1 MTYTMNATTIL
12 EIISSAN
19 SISNNLFGIG
29 LLLIVALPIIFYFII
44 RHGLAGLT
52 LGFTATLVVVVI
64 LSALGVIEST
74 LIIIWLVVIALTI
87 MVLIKS

>member
-1 MTYTMNATTIL
+1 MTNTLNATTFL
-12 EIISSAN
+12 EVISSAN
-19 SISNNLFGIG
+19 SLSNNMFGIG
-29 LLLIVALPIIFYFII
+29 MLLIIALPIIFYFII

-64 LSALGVIEST
+64 LSALGIIEPT